1 MKRLIVFSLL
11 LSLAA
16 GLPAS
21 TPSTTKKIYVATP
34 INPHPPTID
43 GRLDDEVW
51 QKAEWTGDFVQREP
65 NDGVPPSQQ
74 TAFKVLYDESNL
86 YVGIRAYDSEPEKI
100 VSRVTRRDSFDGDWV
115 EINIDS
121 YFDHRTA
128 FSFTLNAAGVK
139 GDEAISSDGDYWD
152 SNWNPIWFCD
162 VARDNEGWTAEMRIP
177 FNQLRFANK
186 DEHVWGMQVT
196 RKIYRFEERSVWQY
210 IPKNTGGWVSYFG
223 ELHGLKG
230 IKSSSRI
237 ELMPYGVSDVRTF
250 PKEAGNPFSKSRET
264 NFSGGLDAKMG
275 VTSDLTLDVTVN
287 PDFGQV
293 EADPS
298 EVNLTAFETFFP
310 EKRPFFIEGQN
321 ILDYKIMGG
330 DGSFSN
336 DRLFYS
342 RRIGRAPQ
350 HFPDLANNEYSVAPS
365 NTSIISAMK
374 LTGKTHSGW
383 SIGVLDA
390 ITERENAL
398 IDLNGQRREETVEP
412 LTNYFVGRL
421 QKDFNKG
428 NTAFGGIFTATHR
441 DLDQQQIKFLN
452 REAYSGGLDF
462 FHQWQNKTYYL
473 DVRTAF
479 SQIRGDREAILEAQT
494 ASARYYQ
501 RPDADYVTLDSSRTS
516 LTGHGGMVSFGR
528 SGNGILRM
536 SAGAMW
542 RSPGL
547 ELNDLGF
554 LRQADRVMQWTWMGY
569 NSPKSFAIFRSLRGN
584 FNQWWGWDFGGETV
598 FGGGNVNGGGQFGNY
613 WWFWMGFGYE
623 GKNLS
628 TSALRG
634 GPAMKFP
641 GYWNQWYELTTD
653 NRKAVQLGVN
663 GNNSWA
669 DAGSSRFHRISLWAN
684 FRPRDS
690 ILLRVNPFYSINKDD
705 LQYVGVDSVFGNLEA
720 PFLFGRLDQ
729 KTLGIVIRLDLCIT
743 PDLSIQYYGQ
753 PFISAGKYLNFKRIT
768 QPRAERYADRF
779 HTFAGNEVQF
789 DAGAG
794 VFNFDEGLNGTT
806 DYSRGQPDF
815 NFRQFRSNFV
825 VRWEYQPGSTLF
837 LVWTQE
843 RTNDSFRGGN
853 FSYGNDLEDL
863 FDTTGTNV
871 FLVKVSKWFS
881 L

>member
-1 MKRLIVFSLL
+1 MKWIVLYSLPL
-11 LSLAA
+11 VSAA
-16 GLPAS
+16 SVFAS
-21 TPSTTKKIYVATP
+21 TPSTTKKIYVA
-34 INPHPPTID
+34 IQVNPHPPVID
-43 GRLDDEVW
+43 GRLDDQVW
-51 QKAEWTGDFVQREP
+51 QKAEWTGDFTQREP
-65 NDGVPPSQQ
+65 NDGMPPSHQ
-74 TAFKVLYDESNL
+74 TAFKILYDEHNL
-86 YVGIRAYDSEPEKI
+86 YVGIRAYDTEPEKI
-100 VSRVTRRDSFDGDWV
+100 VRRVTRRDAFDGDWV

-139 GDEAISSDGDYWD
+139 GDEAVSADGDYWD
-152 SNWNPIWFCD
+152 ANWNPIWFCD
-162 VARDNEGWTAEMRIP
+162 VAHDSEGWTAEFRIP
-177 FNQLRFANK
+177 FSQLRFANK
-186 DEHVWGMQVT
+186 DEHVWGIQMQ

-230 IKSSSRI
+230 IKSSGRF
-237 ELMPYGVSDVRTF
+237 ELMPYGVSDLRTS
-250 PKEAGNPFSKSRET
+250 PKEAGNPFSKSREA
-264 NFSGGLDAKMG
+264 NLSGGLDAKMR

-342 RRIGRAPQ
+342 RRIGRSPQYSHDLDTGEYALAPT
-350 HFPDLANNEYSVAPS
+350 

-374 LTGKTHSGW
+374 LTGKTKNGW
-383 SIGVLDA
+383 SIGALDA
-390 ITERENAL
+390 VTERETAQL
-398 IDLNGQRREETVEP
+398 DLNGVRREETVEP

-421 QKDFNKG
+421 QKDFHQG
-428 NTAFGGIFTATHR
+428 NTAFGGMLTAVHR
-441 DLDQQQIKFLN
+441 DLDQPQIKFLN

-462 FHQWQNKTYYL
+462 RHQWQNKTYYL

-479 SQIRGDREAILEAQT
+479 SHIRGTHEAILAAQT

-501 RPDADYVTLDSSRTS
+501 RPDADYVEVDSSRTS
-516 LTGHGGMVSFGR
+516 LSGHGGMISFGR
-528 SGNGILRM
+528 GGNSKLRM
-536 SAGAMW
+536 DVGAMW

-554 LRQADRVMQWTWMGY
+554 LRQADRVMQWSWVGY

-584 FNQWWGWDFGGETV
+584 FNQWWGWNFGGETV
-598 FGGGNVNGGGQFGNY
+598 FAGGNVNGGGQFGNY

-623 GKNLS
+623 GKNLT
-628 TSALRG
+628 TSELRG
-634 GPAMKFP
+634 GPAMKAP

-663 GNNSWA
+663 GSNSWA
-669 DAGSSRFHRISLWAN
+669 DAGGSRFHRVSFWAN
-684 FRPRDS
+684 FRPRNS
-690 ILLRVNPFYSINKDD
+690 ILLRVNPFYTINKDD
-705 LQYVGVDSVFGNLEA
+705 LQYIDTVENAGADRY
-720 PFLFGRLDQ
+720 LFGRLDQ
-729 KTLGIVIRLDLCIT
+729 KTLGITIRLDVSIT

-753 PFISAGKYLNFKRIT
+753 PFISAGKYLDFKRIT
-768 QPRAERYADRF
+768 EPRAANYEDRF
-779 HTFAGNEVQF
+779 HTFAGSEVQF
-789 DAGAG
+789 DATDA
-794 VFNFDEGLNGTT
+794 VFNFDEDSNGAT
-806 DYSRGQPDF
+806 DYSIDQPDF

-843 RTNDSFRGGN
+843 RTNDAFTDGN
-853 FSYGNDLEDL
+853 FRFGNDLGDL

-871 FLVKVSKWFS
+871 FLVKVSRWFS

>member
-1 MKRLIVFSLL
+1 
-11 LSLAA
+11 
-16 GLPAS
+16 
-21 TPSTTKKIYVATP
+21 
-34 INPHPPTID
+34 
-43 GRLDDEVW
+43 
-51 QKAEWTGDFVQREP
+51 
-65 NDGVPPSQQ
+65 
-74 TAFKVLYDESNL
+74 
-86 YVGIRAYDSEPEKI
+86 
-100 VSRVTRRDSFDGDWV
+100 
-115 EINIDS
+115 
-121 YFDHRTA
+121 
-128 FSFTLNAAGVK
+128 
-139 GDEAISSDGDYWD
+139 
-152 SNWNPIWFCD
+152 
-162 VARDNEGWTAEMRIP
+162 
-177 FNQLRFANK
+177 
-186 DEHVWGMQVT
+186 
-196 RKIYRFEERSVWQY
+196 
-210 IPKNTGGWVSYFG
+210 
-223 ELHGLKG
+223 
-230 IKSSSRI
+230 
-237 ELMPYGVSDVRTF
+237 
-250 PKEAGNPFSKSRET
+250 
-264 NFSGGLDAKMG
+264 
-275 VTSDLTLDVTVN
+275 
-287 PDFGQV
+287 
-293 EADPS
+293 
-298 EVNLTAFETFFP
+298 
-310 EKRPFFIEGQN
+310 
-321 ILDYKIMGG
+321 
-330 DGSFSN
+330 
-336 DRLFYS
+336 
-342 RRIGRAPQ
+342 
-350 HFPDLANNEYSVAPS
+350 
-365 NTSIISAMK
+365 
-374 LTGKTHSGW
+374 
-383 SIGVLDA
+383 
-390 ITERENAL
+390 
-398 IDLNGQRREETVEP
+398 
-412 LTNYFVGRL
+412 
-421 QKDFNKG
+421 
-428 NTAFGGIFTATHR
+428 
-441 DLDQQQIKFLN
+441 
-452 REAYSGGLDF
+452 
-462 FHQWQNKTYYL
+462 
-473 DVRTAF
+473 
-479 SQIRGDREAILEAQT
+479 
-494 ASARYYQ
+494 
-501 RPDADYVTLDSSRTS
+501 
-516 LTGHGGMVSFGR
+516 
-528 SGNGILRM
+528 
-536 SAGAMW
+536 
-542 RSPGL
+542 L

-584 FNQWWGWDFGGETV
+584 FNQWWGWNFGGETV

-653 NRKAVQLGVN
+653 NRQAVQLGVN